1 MTFGH
6 SPIRENPK
14 TLPCT
19 VLETKTRSIYLGV
32 GNGASRRRWAFS
44 TKLLLP
50 FALVVLFH
58 CSIGRKANS
67 TDVTTKT
74 RTLCCASSGGPF
86 LPTNLYSSDESRG
99 FSPHRNASV
108 FGFKDRRIS
117 FCSPS
122 DKSQCAL
129 CPSRSIVIGASI
141 SNDELKPLVSDLSPT
156 KPPRVAPI
164 LQTGVR
170 SRSFTGTDSKF
181 FGILSFPTC
190 RKVML
195 FSLPSILLDGGSLPL
210 RRSST
215 GDLFHGTD
223 ERPKSFVIRPMLTA
237 LIELPEGLP
246 GSVLIRSFSSF
257 EEKLL
262 PPYLLSIERGVSS
275 VSLLSVCFSF
285 LIVLLS
291 CVAVSTGPEDAN
303 EITSIFLVDEVWTLT
318 SHYVTILPL
327 FDFVVKVPST
337 HSSTVLNSLSSSIED
352 LSCLVYLCV
361 VCYVYGQRGWII
373 PSIYCSDQ
381 V

>member
-1 MTFGH
+1 
-6 SPIRENPK
+6 
-14 TLPCT
+14 
-19 VLETKTRSIYLGV
+19 
-32 GNGASRRRWAFS
+32 
-44 TKLLLP
+44 
-50 FALVVLFH
+50 
-58 CSIGRKANS
+58 
-67 TDVTTKT
+67 
-74 RTLCCASSGGPF
+74 
-86 LPTNLYSSDESRG
+86 
-99 FSPHRNASV
+99 
-108 FGFKDRRIS
+108 
-117 FCSPS
+117 
-122 DKSQCAL
+122 
-129 CPSRSIVIGASI
+129 
-141 SNDELKPLVSDLSPT
+141 
-156 KPPRVAPI
+156 
-164 LQTGVR
+164 
-170 SRSFTGTDSKF
+170 
-181 FGILSFPTC
+181 
-190 RKVML
+190 ML

-210 RRSST
+210 WQSST
-215 GDLFHGTD
+215 GDLFHGAD

-262 PPYLLSIERGVSS
+262 PPYLLSIERGVPL

-285 LIVLLS
+285 LNVLLS

-361 VCYVYGQRGWII
+361 VCYVYGQRGWKIL
-373 PSIYCSDQ
+373 SIYCSDE